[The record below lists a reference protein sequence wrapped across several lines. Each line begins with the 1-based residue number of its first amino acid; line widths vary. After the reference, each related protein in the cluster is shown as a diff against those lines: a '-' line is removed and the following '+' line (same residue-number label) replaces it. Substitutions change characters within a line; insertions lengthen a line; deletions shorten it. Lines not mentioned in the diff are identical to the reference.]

1 MPKNSKGR
9 NVAEIM
15 PDKCIGCQLCVGE
28 CPVAAI
34 HMEDA
39 VAKIN
44 PEICIGCGRC
54 FNVCP
59 VDAVIFEKKKKKQ
72 LTGVGQTPRH
82 LDDYRGVAIFI
93 EVQNGIASQV
103 SWELVGKGRELAEKL
118 DAKVHGFLLG
128 HNVQSVAKEAI
139 TYGCDTVYMVDHQL
153 LEHYSPR
160 AYGKALVQLCEQVK
174 PEVFLLGATP
184 LGRDLSGVV
193 ATQLEAGLTADCT
206 GLDIDSQDRLL
217 LMTRP
222 TFGGNIM
229 ATIVCRNHRPQ
240 MSTVRPGVMK
250 MLQKDEARRGEIIIH
265 DFTITES
272 ELPVQID
279 FIPTP
284 TDVSAVDISRA
295 PVLVVVGKGAC
306 DARYLDMMEELAQI
320 LGGTIACSRPV
331 VQIGLLPY
339 MRQVGQTGKTVS
351 PKIYVGIGV
360 SGAVQHLVGM
370 QTSEKVIAI
379 NIDPHAPL
387 MQMADYAIVGNY
399 QKVVPMII
407 KGIRE
412 RSKDTR
418 VKKGSRERKI

>member
-9 NVAEIM
+9 NVAEII

-34 HMEDA
+34 HIEAD
-39 VAKIN
+39 VAKID
-44 PEICIGCGRC
+44 PEVCIGCGRC

-59 VDAVIFEKKKKKQ
+59 VDAVIFEKLKKKQ
-72 LTGVGQTPRH
+72 LTGVGQKPRP
-82 LDDYRGVAIFI
+82 LEDYRGIAVLI
-93 EVQNGIASQV
+93 EVRDGTAAQV
-103 SWELVGKGRELAEKL
+103 SWELVGKARELAEKL
-118 DAKVHGFLLG
+118 GVSVQGFLVG
-128 HNVQSVAKEAI
+128 AGVQTIAQEAI
-139 TYGCDTVYMVDHQL
+139 AYGCDTVHVIDNPL
-153 LEHYSPR
+153 LRHYSSR

-184 LGRDLSGVV
+184 LGRDVSAVV
-193 ATQLEAGLTADCT
+193 STQLETGLTADCT
-206 GLDIDSQDRLL
+206 GLDIDFQERLL

-222 TFGGNIM
+222 TFGGNIL

-250 MLQKDEARRGEIIIH
+250 VPQKDQSRQGEINIL
-265 DFTITES
+265 DFTISES
-272 ELPVQID
+272 ELPVIVD

-284 TDVSAVDISRA
+284 EDFSGVDITKV

-306 DARYLDMMEELAQI
+306 DSRYLPMLEELAQI

-331 VQIGLLPY
+331 VQLGLLPY
-339 MRQVGQTGKTVS
+339 MRQVGQTGRTVA
-351 PKIYVGIGV
+351 PKIYIGIGV

-370 QTSEKVIAI
+370 QAAEKIIAI

-387 MQMADYAIVGNY
+387 MQMADYAIVGDY
-399 QKVVPMII
+399 LKVVPKLI
-407 KGIRE
+407 KGLRD
-412 RSKDTR
+412 RSQE
-418 VKKGSRERKI
+418 GQP

>member
-9 NVAEIM
+9 NIAEII

-34 HMEDA
+34 HMEAD
-39 VAKIN
+39 VAKID

-59 VDAVIFEKKKKKQ
+59 VDAVIFEKLKKKE
-72 LTGVGQTPRH
+72 LTGVGQKPRP
-82 LDDYRGVAIFI
+82 LEDYKGVAVLI
-93 EVQNGIASQV
+93 EVRNGVGAQV
-103 SWELVGKGRELAEKL
+103 SWELLGKGRELAEKL
-118 DAKVHGFLLG
+118 GAPVYGFLVG
-128 HNVQSVAKEAI
+128 VNVGQIAQEAVA
-139 TYGCDTVYMVDHQL
+139 YGCDTVYVIDNPL
-153 LEHYSPR
+153 LRHYSSR
-160 AYGKALVQLCEQVK
+160 AYGKVLVQLCEQVK

-184 LGRDLSGVV
+184 LGRDVSAVI
-193 ATQLEAGLTADCT
+193 ATQLETGLTADCT
-206 GLDIDSQDRLL
+206 GLDIDPQERLL

-250 MLQKDEARRGEIIIH
+250 QLQKDQSRHGEIRIL
-265 DFTITES
+265 DFTISES
-272 ELPVQID
+272 ELPVIVD

-284 TDVSAVDISRA
+284 EDLSGVDITKV

-306 DARYLDMMEELAQI
+306 DSRYLPMLEELAQL

-331 VQIGLLPY
+331 VQLGMLPY
-339 MRQVGQTGKTVS
+339 VRQVGQTGRTVT
-351 PKIYVGIGV
+351 PKLYIGVGV

-370 QTSEKVIAI
+370 QAAEKIIAI

-387 MQMADYAIVGNY
+387 MQMADYAIVGDY
-399 QKVVPMII
+399 LKVVPKLIE
-407 KGIRE
+407 GIRA
-412 RSKDTR
+412 RSQATK
-418 VKKGSRERKI
+418 VKRGSRERNL

>member
-9 NVAEIM
+9 NVAEIIQ
-15 PDKCIGCQLCVGE
+15 DKCIGCQLCVGE

-34 HMEDA
+34 HIEAD
-39 VAKIN
+39 VAKID
-44 PEICIGCGRC
+44 PEVCIGCGRC

-59 VDAVIFEKKKKKQ
+59 VDAVIFEKSKKKQ
-72 LTGVGQTPRH
+72 LTGVGQKPRP
-82 LDDYRGVAIFI
+82 LEDYRGIAVLI
-93 EVQNGIASQV
+93 EVRDGTAAQV
-103 SWELVGKGRELAEKL
+103 SWELVGKARELAEKL
-118 DAKVHGFLLG
+118 GVSVHGFLVG
-128 HNVQSVAKEAI
+128 AGVQPIAQEAI
-139 TYGCDTVYMVDHQL
+139 AYGCDTVHVIDNPSL
-153 LEHYSPR
+153 RHYSSR

-184 LGRDLSGVV
+184 LGRDVSAVV
-193 ATQLEAGLTADCT
+193 STQLETGLTADCT
-206 GLDIDSQDRLL
+206 GLDMDPQERLL

-250 MLQKDEARRGEIIIH
+250 LPQKDQSRQGEISIL
-265 DFTITES
+265 DFTISES
-272 ELPVQID
+272 ELPEVVD

-284 TDVSAVDISRA
+284 EDFSGVDITKV

-306 DARYLDMMEELAQI
+306 DSRYLPMLEELAQI

-331 VQIGLLPY
+331 VQLGLLPY
-339 MRQVGQTGKTVS
+339 MRQVGQTGRTVV
-351 PKIYVGIGV
+351 PKIYIGIGV

-370 QTSEKVIAI
+370 QAAEKIIAI

-387 MQMADYAIVGNY
+387 MQMADYAIVGDY
-399 QKVVPMII
+399 LKVVPKLI
-407 KGIRE
+407 KGLRS
-412 RSKDTR
+412 RSKGIK
-418 VKKGSRERKI
+418 VKR

>member
-9 NVAEIM
+9 NVAEII

-34 HMEDA
+34 HMEAD
-39 VAKIN
+39 VAKID
-44 PEICIGCGRC
+44 PEVCIGCGRC

-59 VDAVIFEKKKKKQ
+59 VDAVIFEKSKKKQ
-72 LTGVGQTPRH
+72 LTGVGQKPRP
-82 LDDYRGVAIFI
+82 LEDYRGIAVLI
-93 EVQNGIASQV
+93 EVRDGTAAQV
-103 SWELVGKGRELAEKL
+103 SWELVGKARELAEKL
-118 DAKVHGFLLG
+118 GVSVHGFLVG
-128 HNVQSVAKEAI
+128 AGVQPIAQEAI
-139 TYGCDTVYMVDHQL
+139 AYGCDTVHVIDNPSL
-153 LEHYSPR
+153 RHYSSR

-184 LGRDLSGVV
+184 LGRDVSAVV
-193 ATQLEAGLTADCT
+193 STQLETGLTADCT
-206 GLDIDSQDRLL
+206 GLDMDPQERLL

-250 MLQKDEARRGEIIIH
+250 LPQKDQSRQGEISIL
-265 DFTITES
+265 DFTISES
-272 ELPVQID
+272 ELPEVVD

-284 TDVSAVDISRA
+284 EDFSGVDITKV

-306 DARYLDMMEELAQI
+306 DSRYLPMLEELAQI

-331 VQIGLLPY
+331 VQLGLLPY
-339 MRQVGQTGKTVS
+339 MRQVGQTGRTVV
-351 PKIYVGIGV
+351 PKIYIGIGV

-370 QTSEKVIAI
+370 QAAEKIIAI

-387 MQMADYAIVGNY
+387 MQMADYAIVGDY
-399 QKVVPMII
+399 LKVVPKLI
-407 KGIRE
+407 KGLRD
-412 RSKDTR
+412 RSQGIE
-418 VKKGSRERKI
+418 VKKGSRERNL

>member
-9 NVAEIM
+9 NVAEII

-34 HMEDA
+34 HMEDT
-39 VAKIN
+39 VARID

-59 VDAVIFEKKKKKQ
+59 VDAVVFEKKKKKQ
-72 LTGVGQTPRH
+72 LVGVGQTPRP
-82 LDDYRGVAIFI
+82 LEDYRGVAVFI
-93 EVQNGIASQV
+93 EVRDGIASQV
-103 SWELVGKGRELAEKL
+103 SWELTGKGWELAEKL
-118 DAKVHGFLLG
+118 DAPVHGFLIG
-128 HNVQSVAKEAI
+128 HNVQPVAQEAI
-139 TYGCDTVYMVDHQL
+139 AYGCDTVYVVDHPL
-153 LEHYSPR
+153 LEHYSSR

-174 PEVFLLGATP
+174 PEVFLMGATP

-193 ATQLEAGLTADCT
+193 ATQLETGLTADCT
-206 GLDIDSQDRLL
+206 GLDIDPQDRLL

-250 MLQKDEARRGEIIIH
+250 MLQKDQARRGKIVVK
-265 DFTITES
+265 DFTIAES
-272 ELPVQID
+272 ELPVQVE

-284 TDVSAVDISRA
+284 QDVSAVDISRA

-306 DARYLDMMEELAQI
+306 DARYLDMLEELANV

-331 VQIGLLPY
+331 VQVGLLPY
-339 MRQVGQTGKTVS
+339 IRQVGQTGKTVA
-351 PKIYVGIGV
+351 PKIYLGIGV

-370 QTSEKVIAI
+370 QTSEKIIAV

-387 MQMADYAIVGNY
+387 MQMADYAIVGDY
-399 QKVVPMII
+399 QKVVPLLI
-407 KGIRE
+407 KGI
-412 RSKDTR
+412 KDRNKGTK
-418 VKKGSRERKI
+418 VKKGNRERNV